1 MSEQISTFFDKGPI
15 FITGHLNPDG
25 DALGASFCLKLL
37 LDNENIDA
45 DIDFDIATSLP
56 TNLDHLPYELITKNI
71 KTSYETVFIFDC
83 GNPSRLGKY
92 ENIVLKANN
101 IIVIDHHIDP
111 TFGTLQIV
119 DPNAAST
126 TQVLFRQ
133 LVKEKYKINKAMA
146 DCLLTG
152 LITDTGRF
160 QYPNTTTEVFTIA
173 SELLSNG
180 ADLSSISENIYGS
193 IEFNALKLQSEIINR
208 IEFEKDIQFTYST
221 IYQNDYKKYNIS
233 PEETDFMIDVVRLVK
248 GANIALLLKEQID
261 GSFKGSLRSRNN
273 FNVQEIASIFN
284 GGGHKAAS
292 GFSSELSE
300 QEIIEK
306 IKNEIRT

>member
-1 MSEQISTFFDKGPI
+1 MNEKISNYFDKGPI

-92 ENIVLKANN
+92 EDIVLRANN

-133 LVKEKYKINKAMA
+133 LVKEKYVINKTMA

-248 GANIALLLKEQID
+248 GANIALLLKEQVD

-273 FNVQEIASIFN
+273 FNVQKIASIFN

>member
-1 MSEQISTFFDKGPI
+1 MNDKISNFFDKGPI
-15 FITGHLNPDG
+15 FITGHINPDG

-56 TNLDHLPYELITKNI
+56 TNLDHLPYELITKKI

-160 QYPNTTTEVFTIA
+160 QFPNTTTEVFTIA

-208 IEFEKDIQFTYST
+208 IEFEKDIQFTYSI

>member
-1 MSEQISTFFDKGPI
+1 
-15 FITGHLNPDG
+15 
-25 DALGASFCLKLL
+25 
-37 LDNENIDA
+37 
-45 DIDFDIATSLP
+45 
-56 TNLDHLPYELITKNI
+56 
-71 KTSYETVFIFDC
+71 
-83 GNPSRLGKY
+83 
-92 ENIVLKANN
+92 
-101 IIVIDHHIDP
+101 
-111 TFGTLQIV
+111 
-119 DPNAAST
+119 
-126 TQVLFRQ
+126 
-133 LVKEKYKINKAMA
+133 MA

-208 IEFEKDIQFTYST
+208 IEFEKDIEFTYST

-248 GANIALLLKEQID
+248 GANITLLLKEQVD

-292 GFSSELSE
+292 GFTSELSE

>member
-1 MSEQISTFFDKGPI
+1 MNDKISNFFDKGPI
-15 FITGHLNPDG
+15 FITRHLNPDG

-208 IEFEKDIQFTYST
+208 IEFEKDIQFTYSI